1 MSDNYLGNPNL
12 KKVNTPQEF
21 TKKQI
26 LEYQKCAKD
35 PIYFMETY
43 IRIVSLDDGLVP
55 FKMYE
60 FQRHIVRTIHDNR
73 FTICKLPRQSGKSTT
88 TVSYLLHYALFNP
101 NSNIAILANKSST
114 ARDIL
119 GRVQL
124 AYENLPKWMQ
134 QGVIN
139 WNKGNIELENKSVI
153 VAAATSSSAI
163 RGGSYNII
171 FLDEFAFVPANIAE
185 QFFSAVYPTISAG
198 TQTKMIIVSTP
209 YGMNQFYKLWTDA
222 ENKRNDYVPIEVH
235 WSEVPGR
242 DEAWKE
248 ATIRNTSAEQ
258 FQQEFECVDG
268 NTIVETEDGKIK
280 IEDLYKKLLK
290 KRVGQMFRTN
300 TDNIKIL
307 STSGFSNFNGIQ
319 KVKRNLYQH
328 IIFDDKSEIKTSIN
342 HPFGKDKILARNVKV
357 GDYLSSKK
365 VLYNELVNEKIFLY
379 DPINVEKE
387 NLYITNGVVSH
398 NCEFLGSVNT
408 LINPSKIKTLAYMN
422 PIQSNAGLDVYED
435 PIKGN
440 TYVCTVDVARGV
452 SKDYSAFLIL
462 DVTQMPFKIVAKFR
476 NNEIRPLLFPHTI
489 DQVCKAFNHAHVLV
503 ETNDLGQQI
512 AEALQ
517 FELEYDNLLMTTQR
531 GRAGQ
536 ILGAGFS
543 GRGSGFGVKMTKQ
556 IKKIGCANI
565 KTLIESDKVII
576 QDFNIIEEMSTFIR
590 KGQSWQA
597 DDGANDD
604 LMMCLVIFGW
614 LSNQPFFK
622 ELTDTNA
629 RQMLYEEQQH
639 LIEQDMA
646 PFGFVDDG
654 TPDHEKSEVD
664 EYGTVW
670 HPVVHKGS

>member
-1 MSDNYLGNPNL
+1 MSDAYLGNPNL
-12 KKVNTPQEF
+12 KKVNTPIEY

-26 LEYQKCAKD
+26 LEYQKCAGD
-35 PIYFMETY
+35 PIYFMENY
-43 IRIVSLDDGLVP
+43 IRIVSLDEGLVP
-55 FKMYE
+55 FKMYP

-185 QFFSAVYPTISAG
+185 MFFSAVYPTISAG
-198 TQTKMIIVSTP
+198 TRTKMIIVSTP

-248 ATIRNTSAEQ
+248 ATIRNTSPEQ
-258 FQQEFECVDG
+258 FQQEFE
-268 NTIVETEDGKIK
+268 
-280 IEDLYKKLLK
+280 
-290 KRVGQMFRTN
+290 
-300 TDNIKIL
+300 
-307 STSGFSNFNGIQ
+307 
-319 KVKRNLYQH
+319 
-328 IIFDDKSEIKTSIN
+328 
-342 HPFGKDKILARNVKV
+342 
-357 GDYLSSKK
+357 
-365 VLYNELVNEKIFLY
+365 
-379 DPINVEKE
+379 
-387 NLYITNGVVSH
+387 
-398 NCEFLGSVNT
+398 CEFLGSVNT
-408 LINPSKIKTLAYMN
+408 LISPAKIKNMAYSN
-422 PIQSNAGLDVYED
+422 PIQSNAGLDVYENPKKD
-435 PIKGN
+435 K

-452 SKDYSAFLIL
+452 SKDYSAFVIM
-462 DVTQMPFKIVAKFR
+462 DVTQMPFKVVAKFR
-476 NNEIRPLLFPHTI
+476 NNDIKPLLFPHTI
-489 DQVCKAFNHAHVLV
+489 EKVAKAYNGAHVLV

-517 FELEYDNLLMTTQR
+517 FELEYDNLLMTTNR

-543 GRGSGFGVKMTKQ
+543 GRGAGFGVKMTKQ

-565 KTLIESDKVII
+565 KTLIESDKIVIT
-576 QDFNIIEEMSTFIR
+576 DFNIVEEMSTFVR
-590 KGQSWQA
+590 RGQSWQA
-597 DDGANDD
+597 EEGNTDD

-622 ELTDTNA
+622 EMTDTNA

-646 PFGFVDDG
+646 PFGFIDDG
-654 TPDHEKSEVD
+654 TPDHEKPEVD
-664 EYGTVW
+664 EFGTVW
-670 HPVVHKGS
+670 HPVVRKGL

>member
-1 MSDNYLGNPNL
+1 MSDAYLGNPNL
-12 KKVNTPQEF
+12 KKVNTPVEF
-21 TKKQI
+21 TKEQI
-26 LEYQKCAKD
+26 LEFQKCAKD
-35 PIYFMETY
+35 PLYFMETY
-43 IRIVSLDDGLVP
+43 IRIVSLDEGLVP
-55 FKMYE
+55 FKMYD
-60 FQRHIVRTIHDNR
+60 FQKHIVRTIHDNR

-124 AYENLPKWMQ
+124 AYENLPKWLQ

-185 QFFSAVYPTISAG
+185 MFFSAVYPTISAG
-198 TQTKMIIVSTP
+198 TRTKMIIVSTP

-242 DEAWKE
+242 DEKWKE
-248 ATIRNTSAEQ
+248 ATIRNTSPEQ
-258 FQQEFECVDG
+258 FQQEFE
-268 NTIVETEDGKIK
+268 
-280 IEDLYKKLLK
+280 
-290 KRVGQMFRTN
+290 
-300 TDNIKIL
+300 
-307 STSGFSNFNGIQ
+307 
-319 KVKRNLYQH
+319 
-328 IIFDDKSEIKTSIN
+328 
-342 HPFGKDKILARNVKV
+342 
-357 GDYLSSKK
+357 
-365 VLYNELVNEKIFLY
+365 
-379 DPINVEKE
+379 
-387 NLYITNGVVSH
+387 
-398 NCEFLGSVNT
+398 CEFLGSVNT
-408 LINPSKIKTLAYMN
+408 LISPAKIKTMAFKTPLT
-422 PIQSNAGLDVYED
+422 SNAGLDVFED
-435 PIKGN
+435 PQKDK

-452 SKDYSAFLIL
+452 SKDYSAFIVL
-462 DVTQMPFKIVAKFR
+462 DVTQMPFRVVAKYR
-476 NNEIRPLLFPHTI
+476 NNDIKPLLFPHTI
-489 DQVCKAFNHAHVLV
+489 EKVAKAYNHAHVLV

-517 FELEYDNLLMTTQR
+517 FELEYDNLLMTTNR

-543 GRGSGFGVKMTKQ
+543 GRGAGFGVKMTKQ

-565 KTLIESDKVII
+565 KTLIESDKILI
-576 QDFNIIEEMSTFIR
+576 NDFNIVEEMSTFVKR
-590 KGQSWQA
+590 GQSWQA
-597 DDGANDD
+597 EEGNTDD

-622 ELTDTNA
+622 EMTDTNA
-629 RQMLYEEQQH
+629 RQMLYEEQQA

-654 TPDHEKSEVD
+654 TPDHEKTEVD
-664 EYGTVW
+664 EYGDVW
-670 HPVVHKGS
+670 HPVVRKGL